1 MNNFNL
7 LVSAP
12 RYHEEDVKA
21 EMFFTMLMCS
31 DKYPIISDL
40 EFQGLITVFSNLDCK
55 NIISKIKKILE
66 KDSDYFQY
74 VLKIVPI
81 DFVCTTDREI
91 INEIVKNNY
100 KYFVNKEDSFRIKLN
115 RRKNELIDR
124 EIFIDTIASNFINEV
139 DLENPDK
146 IIRFEILGNV
156 TGISFLKKDQIIR
169 VKKEFFQS

>member
-21 EMFFTMLMCS
+21 EMFFTMLMCG

-55 NIISKIKKILE
+55 NIITKIKKILE
-66 KDSDYFQY
+66 KNPDYFQY

-81 DFVCTTDREI
+81 DFVCTTDGEI

-100 KYFVNKEDSFRIKLN
+100 HHFINEEDSFRIKLN
-115 RRKNELIDR
+115 RRKNESIER
-124 EIFIDTIASNFINEV
+124 KVFIDKIAANFSNEV

-146 IIRFEILGNV
+146 IIRFEILGNIA
-156 TGISFLKKDQIIR
+156 GISFLKPDQIIR